1 MLGII
6 MTLSFNC
13 SAINVS
19 SFYSTIMSNTAIII
33 FVQIVCFFSVV
44 SFPWYSKNS
53 ISRLKGTLRSSFFFF
68 AFVPYCQRAYYWDDF
83 CLIGRYWTHESDRSS
98 VDGTSL

>member
-53 ISRLKGTLRSSFFFF
+53 ISRLKGTLRSSFFFLLLF
-68 AFVPYCQRAYYWDDF
+68 HIAKEPITGMIFV
-83 CLIGRYWTHESDRSS
+83 
-98 VDGTSL
+98 